1 MHNWIFW
8 ICWISTI
15 KNILNQKLQMRR
27 GKFSANFEN
36 AEFLAVSVVSI
47 VSFCKWIRAPRTV
60 WLFLSSDLHLREEDI
75 PGLIAGLVFSIL
87 DVKKRIQIF
96 LIVAVMGGFV
106 VTECGRRKSKFL
118 DIEMVFLIGPRV
130 WRR

>member
-1 MHNWIFW
+1 
-8 ICWISTI
+8 
-15 KNILNQKLQMRR
+15 MRR

-47 VSFCKWIRAPRTV
+47 VSLIPTMDQWTFRTN
-60 WLFLSSDLHLREEDI
+60 SCEKQNDAK
-75 PGLIAGLVFSIL
+75 IANNFF
-87 DVKKRIQIF
+87 QIF

-130 WRR
+130 

>member
-1 MHNWIFW
+1 M
-8 ICWISTI
+8 
-15 KNILNQKLQMRR
+15 
-27 GKFSANFEN
+27 
-36 AEFLAVSVVSI
+36 
-47 VSFCKWIRAPRTV
+47 
-60 WLFLSSDLHLREEDI
+60 
-75 PGLIAGLVFSIL
+75 IAGLGFFIL

-130 WRR
+130 

>member
-1 MHNWIFW
+1 
-8 ICWISTI
+8 
-15 KNILNQKLQMRR
+15 MRR

-47 VSFCKWIRAPRTV
+47 VSFSYQEGFHGLR
-60 WLFLSSDLHLREEDI
+60 SSDLHSKRDPLFDI
-75 PGLIAGLVFSIL
+75 QFDAE
-87 DVKKRIQIF
+87 KRIQIF

-118 DIEMVFLIGPRV
+118 DIEMFFLIGPRV
-130 WRR
+130 